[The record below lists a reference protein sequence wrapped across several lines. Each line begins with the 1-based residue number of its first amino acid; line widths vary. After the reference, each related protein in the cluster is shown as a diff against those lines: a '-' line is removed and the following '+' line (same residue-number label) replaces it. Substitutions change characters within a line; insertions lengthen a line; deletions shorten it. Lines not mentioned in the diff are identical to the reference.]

1 LWAESLRPTGSGVR
15 DQGSVSESAI
25 WRDGLRLEGECCA
38 GLLQELCG
46 FPVRLEETKEIRQAQ
61 NGRQETSLSNLVQAI
76 SAARVRR
83 RDEGCRI

>member
-1 LWAESLRPTGSGVR
+1 MLCRAFAGNYAAFRY
-15 DQGSVSESAI
+15 A
-25 WRDGLRLEGECCA
+25 WRR
-38 GLLQELCG
+38 Q
-46 FPVRLEETKEIRQAQ
+46 REIRQAQ